1 MNLATIAG
9 ALIGFAI
16 GRFPGLV
23 LGALIGYFLSRM
35 TLGTVVRA
43 AVGKLQQQFL
53 ESTFAVMGAVCK
65 ADGQITEDEIRVAEA
80 LFERLRLDSASR
92 QTARAAFNRGKTAG
106 FDLDAEVQTFRNA
119 CRGQQSLLQMF
130 LQVQI
135 SAVVADG
142 KMHPAEHE
150 MLMRIARGLGL
161 SEAEVRQLEAMLLG
175 GGRASEASAPQ
186 RLENA
191 YRVLGVSPSAP
202 DAEVKKAYRRLMSQN
217 HPDKL
222 AAKGLPESM
231 RQMAEEKTR
240 EITGAYEIVERA
252 RAQS

>member
-1 MNLATIAG
+1 MSPRTRVLVYNANNIHHG
-9 ALIGFAI
+9 ALVPPAAARPDAPGSYLCGLDNFKPEWRATYDNGTAYTVHGGTQYVHNLSIPAARAWWIDVITNRSLGDNVHGVFADN
-16 GRFPGLV
+16 GLDQ
-23 LGALIGYFLSRM
+23 AP
-35 TLGTVVRA
+35 TWCAPERA
-43 AVGKLQQQFL
+43 A
-53 ESTFAVMGAVCK
+53 
-65 ADGQITEDEIRVAEA
+65 A
-80 LFERLRLDSASR
+80 LL
-92 QTARAAFNRGKTAG
+92 
-106 FDLDAEVQTFRNA
+106 
-119 CRGQQSLLQMF
+119 RGQQALLQMF

-175 GGRASEASAPQ
+175 GGRASEASSPQ

-231 RQMAEEKTR
+231 RQMAEQKTR

-252 RAQS
+252 RAKS